1 MIGCE
6 VYPEEN
12 EGNDE
17 KVFEYTFYNFHAG
30 FMVTQKVKNL
40 PEKWET
46 QVHSLGWIHPLV
58 LTTHSSIFAWRIP
71 WTEEPGRQ

>member
-17 KVFEYTFYNFHAG
+17 KVFVYTFYSFNAG

-46 QVHSLGWIHPLV
+46 QV
-58 LTTHSSIFAWRIP
+58 IP
-71 WTEEPGRQ
+71 WVGLILSY